1 MKKILTVLMA
11 LLFTA
16 GCAAFSPAGT
26 PSGEGG
32 SASGVAE
39 KTAGNFTDEMK
50 LAYRVDLDAEGG
62 ADAYEREGDHPG
74 SLYFSSVDFYHAE
87 STDTLAIL
95 PQFQTMQQT
104 SEWSCGVVSA
114 LLVLNYYDRLGD
126 QTEKTLAEMRSNGLT
141 PEATDMESMI
151 TIFQTVGGFNLES
164 SLDAEPENLY
174 EVFPL
179 ERFEQLLKEDT
190 PVMVAWNDWGG
201 HWQVV
206 IGYDNM
212 GTETTQDDV
221 LIVADPYDTTDHNQD
236 GYMVYG
242 AERFYYNWTMYDFFE
257 EQGIENQRELMYL
270 IAKPQAE

>member
-32 SASGVAE
+32 SASGVPE

-50 LAYRVDLDAEGG
+50 LAYRADLDAEGG

-74 SLYFSSVDFYHAE
+74 SPYFSSVDFYHAE
-87 STDTLAIL
+87 STDTLTIL

-114 LLVLNYYDRLGD
+114 LLVLNHYDRLGD

-179 ERFEQLLKEDT
+179 ERFEQLLKEGT

-257 EQGIENQRELMYL
+257 AQGIENQRELMYL
-270 IAKPQAE
+270 IAKPQPE